1 MKEEIIKTLER
12 SIQFTD
18 EQFQKGEYSH
28 THLIGYLQG
37 TMKSVMSVLEDYEVK
52 LKKGK

>member
-28 THLIGYLQG
+28 AYLIGYLQG
-37 TMKSVMSVLEDYEVK
+37 IMKSVMGVLEDYEVK
-52 LKKGK
+52 PKKVK